1 MLNKNTVLFFTETEQ
16 TAVADAVRAEFP
28 TDGSVVSVVIE
39 KREVENALFNAVFDK
54 VVGKT
59 SKTRFFLEERY
70 AAKNALRRDGKKKE
84 QKPVV
89 FDRNNS
95 VHRRILNVLNRYNPT
110 VVAVTARTMLNDV
123 IAATEHYGHGVKI
136 AVLCED
142 YVLDDR
148 VVNKVTDKYFV
159 DNFSMRN
166 ELVEEGIPGEKIVV
180 ADMPVERQFYT
191 QGSKEDAR
199 KKLGLDQKDTLLVVA
214 SKRGDERF
222 VSVIKAIRESDLDV
236 NVVVACGKNPVFLNQ
251 AREAG
256 AVVFSETLDMNVAL
270 DACDAVVARPTVI
283 VLAQALAKQKR
294 VFSLFPANRS
304 EEENLKYLSLMTVL
318 SVSDTE
324 ELVRKLQAFY
334 AATEDPSAT
343 EEERDLYSARTI
355 AAQLAKLGKKDTL
368 RFDDEPPSPRA

>member
-1 MLNKNTVLFFTETEQ
+1 M
-16 TAVADAVRAEFP
+16 
-28 TDGSVVSVVIE
+28 
-39 KREVENALFNAVFDK
+39 
-54 VVGKT
+54 
-59 SKTRFFLEERY
+59 
-70 AAKNALRRDGKKKE
+70 
-84 QKPVV
+84 
-89 FDRNNS
+89 
-95 VHRRILNVLNRYNPT
+95 HRRILNVLNRYNPT

-256 AVVFSETLDMNVAL
+256 AVVFSDTLDMNVAL

-283 VLAQALAKQKR
+283 VLSQALAKQKR

-318 SVSDTE
+318 SVADTE

-343 EEERDLYSARTI
+343 EEERDLYSARTV

-368 RFDDEPPSPRA
+368 RFDDEPTSPRA

>member
-1 MLNKNTVLFFTETEQ
+1 MLNKNTVLFFTETDQ

-84 QKPVV
+84 QMPVV

-256 AVVFSETLDMNVAL
+256 AVVFSDTLDMNVAL

-283 VLAQALAKQKR
+283 VLSQALAKQKR

-318 SVSDTE
+318 SVADTE

-343 EEERDLYSARTI
+343 EEERDLYSARTV

-368 RFDDEPPSPRA
+368 RFDDEPTSPRA